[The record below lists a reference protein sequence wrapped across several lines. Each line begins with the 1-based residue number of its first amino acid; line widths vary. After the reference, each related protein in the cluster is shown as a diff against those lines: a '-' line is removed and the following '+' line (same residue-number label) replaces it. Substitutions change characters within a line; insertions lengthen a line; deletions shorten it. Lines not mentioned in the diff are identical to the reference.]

1 MTELEVV
8 LNGGKDISVDLSGEK
23 QEIEIDFSREE
34 IDADLAGGNSVELE
48 LEPQLKVVMP
58 KYHNELLGLD
68 YEHSGHT
75 GFASSK
81 ELEAVKTTKATETTL
96 GMVKVGQNLNATD
109 DGTLS
114 VVTTDEAENDNT
126 KPITSKAVHTIVG
139 NIDSLLSII

>member
-1 MTELEVV
+1 MTELEIV
-8 LNGGKDISVDLSGEK
+8 LNGDKDISVDLSGKEK
-23 QEIEIDFSREE
+23 EIEIDFSREE
-34 IDADLAGGNSVELE
+34 IETDIAGGNSVELE
-48 LEPQLKVVMP
+48 LEQQLKVVMP

-75 GFASSK
+75 GFASS
-81 ELEAVKTTKATETTL
+81 EQLEKVKTTKATETSL
-96 GMVKVGQNLNATD
+96 GMVKIGRNLNAKD